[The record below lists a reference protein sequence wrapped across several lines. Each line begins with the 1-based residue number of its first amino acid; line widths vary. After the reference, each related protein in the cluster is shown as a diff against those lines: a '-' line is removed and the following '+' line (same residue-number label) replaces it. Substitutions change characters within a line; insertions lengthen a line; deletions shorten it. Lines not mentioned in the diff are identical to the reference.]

1 MYNSLTKQHTYY
13 VSKESSHSPKQVSK
27 STYYRYKRECR
38 IREYVNNLYGYKQ
51 HIIEVL

>member
-13 VSKESSHSPKQVSK
+13 VKKDSHSPKQVSK
-27 STYYRYKRECR
+27 TTYYRYKRNFR
-38 IREYVNNLYGYKQ
+38 IRERLNNLYGYKQ